1 MISHRFSLSHIRL
14 MFAVISRQ
22 QSYNLS
28 LQFKRLLPLIK
39 SRPVAVP
46 TITPPIFLL
55 CGFTLFKMSEVEQLK
70 QEVDS
75 LHTSGGH
82 EKAYQLL
89 LPYRDSTDA
98 ELLWRLARATFKRCE
113 FAPKPQKQAGLAEG
127 ISYLDR
133 AVEVGGDKLGDVHKW
148 YGILI
153 GSKVD
158 HPSTKD
164 RIKDGFLIKQHV
176 QRAIELMPNDPINF
190 HVLGNWCFEVAATP
204 WYVRKAGQLI
214 FSEIPTATYEE
225 ALKHFLKAEEVRP
238 NYYSR
243 NFLMIAK
250 TLIELKR
257 NDDAV
262 SYLHRA
268 RDFTPKASPDDEEV
282 SKEAKKLL
290 EKLGAL

>member
-1 MISHRFSLSHIRL
+1 MISHRFTLSYVRL
-14 MFAVISRQ
+14 VFAVIARR

-39 SRPVAVP
+39 PRPEAVL
-46 TITPPIFLL
+46 TIAPPAFLL

-70 QEVDS
+70 REVDS
-75 LHTSGGH
+75 LHVSGDH
-82 EKAYQLL
+82 DKAYELL
-89 LPYRDSTDA
+89 LPHQDTNDA
-98 ELLWRLARATFKRCE
+98 ELLWRLARVTFKRCE
-113 FAPKPQKQAGLAEG
+113 FGPKPQKEAGLAKG
-127 ISYLDR
+127 IAYLDR
-133 AVEVGGDKLGDVHKW
+133 AVECGGDTLGDVHKW

-153 GSKVD
+153 GSKAD
-158 HPSTKD
+158 HPTTKD
-164 RIKDGFLIKQHV
+164 KIKDGFLIKQHV
-176 QRAIELMPNDPINF
+176 QRAIELMPTDPINF
-190 HVLGNWCFEVAATP
+190 HVLGNWCFEVAGTP

-225 ALKHFLKAEEVRP
+225 ALENFLKAEEVRP

-268 RDFTPKASPDDEEV
+268 RDYTPKASPDDEEV
-282 SKEAKKLL
+282 SKEAIQLL